1 MILLSTRKF
10 QDGRPS
16 GRPRWWAAIPTKLS
30 YPLLYLFPFRHRI
43 FLKKNSH
50 GALIGPR
57 PRLPPAFL
65 SAATPGHILRC
76 SAPRAM
82 PLSTSPIAEGEE
94 MEAYACAPIQRA
106 RWQEGEAYAL
116 RLGYTLDRCS

>member
-1 MILLSTRKF
+1 VGRDTHEALLSA
-10 QDGRPS
+10 PIS
-16 GRPRWWAAIPTKLS
+16 V
-30 YPLLYLFPFRHRI
+30 PLQAPYF

-94 MEAYACAPIQRA
+94 REAYACAPIQRA

-116 RLGYTLDRCS
+116 RFWYTLDRCS